1 MFNTAS
7 KILIVDDMLTIRKI
21 AKKTLIDMHFKN
33 IHEASTGMEAWH
45 IISKEPPFDFIIC
58 DWNMPKMSG
67 LEVLHKI
74 RTTPELAKT
83 PFILLT
89 AESDLA
95 QVKTAIDAGVD
106 DYVLKPFTPDI
117 LRARLEAVHQKVLS
131 RKAA

>member
-21 AKKTLIDMHFKN
+21 TKKTLVDMHFKH
-33 IHEASTGMEAWH
+33 IQEASTGMEAWQ
-45 IISKEPPFDFIIC
+45 IISKSPPFDFIIC
-58 DWNMPKMSG
+58 DWNMPKMTG
-67 LEVLHKI
+67 LEVLQKI
-74 RTTPELAKT
+74 RSTPELAET

-89 AESDLA
+89 AESDIA

-106 DYVLKPFTPDI
+106 DYVLKPFTADT
-117 LRARLEAVHQKVLS
+117 LKARLEAVHQKILS